1 MVGLPHI
8 LTVIVII
15 VYNLGL
21 VLNFPG
27 YLSISSYVQGAPHWI
42 SPITFMFIYGIL
54 MQRKVKSCLFS

>member
-8 LTVIVII
+8 LAVIVIII

-42 SPITFMFIYGIL
+42 SPIMFMFIWDFNAKEG
-54 MQRKVKSCLFS
+54 